1 MEWGK
6 LPSVDNVNW
15 TLPVTDPLTERMLSQ
30 QPSRKTEFYIGTP
43 AWGHKEWVGKIYPP
57 KTKASDYLRYYSE
70 NFNTI
75 ELNTSHYRIPS
86 AEQTE
91 KWRALVSKDF
101 RFCPKLFQGISHHE
115 SGMLDKALFKE
126 WTDFLGRLGD
136 HRGPCFA
143 QFPPHFDYSKK
154 ALLFHFLQQWPAEF
168 ELALE
173 FRHPSWFQ
181 GASCKDRVILPALT
195 QFLQTKKIGIVITD
209 VAGHREV
216 LHTSVSAPFTI
227 LRFIG
232 NDLHPS
238 DFPRVKDWALRFGEW
253 AQKGIERV
261 FFFAHEPDDI
271 RAPELSDAVIKDLNQ
286 YAGAELPRIQW
297 VDSSPDQKSFL

>member
-1 MEWGK
+1 MEFGK
-6 LPSVDNVNW
+6 LPSIENVNW
-15 TLPVTDPLTERMLSQ
+15 TLPPTEALSLEYFKSL
-30 QPSRKTEFYIGTP
+30 PAGGKTQFYIGTP
-43 AWGHKEWVGKIYPP
+43 AWGHKEWIGKIYPP
-57 KTKASDYLRYYSE
+57 KAKATDFLSYYSQ

-86 AEQTE
+86 DEQVG
-91 KWRALVSKDF
+91 KWLAQVTPDF
-101 RFCPKLFQGISHHE
+101 LFSPKLFQGLSH
-115 SGMLDKALFKE
+115 SDQGMLDKKLFKE
-126 WTDFLGRLGD
+126 WFSFLEKLKD

-154 ALLFHFLQQWPAEF
+154 ALLFHFLQEWPAEF

-181 GASCKDRVILPALT
+181 QGTILPALT
-195 QFLQTKKIGIVITD
+195 RFLQSKKIGLVITD
-209 VAGHREV
+209 VAGRRDV

-238 DFPRVKDWALRFGEW
+238 DYPRAKDWSLRLHEW
-253 AQKGIERV
+253 SQMGLQKV

-271 RAPELSDAVIKDLNQ
+271 KAPELADVVVKNLNADCNANLKPMKWIETVPAQ
-286 YAGAELPRIQW
+286 GSLI
-297 VDSSPDQKSFL
+297 